1 MSLEPQRASEE
12 IPENG
17 LGSLRGCLV
26 EGDGEQRRRERSIR
40 RRSLAISIV
49 LQSAVLAA
57 LMLVSLFGK
66 PQSIALANITPVPPY
81 SPYRGAPQNPGT
93 QHPRPTGPTTVCHV
107 CPTLPISPTIPTRD
121 PGSSANPTGE
131 PQPPGIGDGIP
142 GGPVGQIP
150 LSDWRQRPVPPNNT
164 ELQVRQPRVIRLTQL
179 DPAMLIHRVE
189 PVYPPLA
196 RQIHK
201 EGRVELRAI
210 IGTDGTIQ
218 SLQIVTGD
226 PLFQLSARE
235 AVQQWRYRPTILNG
249 QAVEIDTYITVIY
262 TMQH

>member
-1 MSLEPQRASEE
+1 MSLEPQKVSEE
-12 IPENG
+12 VVEQG
-17 LGSLRGCLV
+17 LGSLRGCLMD
-26 EGDGEQRRRERSIR
+26 GDAEQRSRERSIR

-49 LQSAVLAA
+49 LQSTFLAA

-66 PQSIALANITPVPPY
+66 PQTIALANVTPVPPY
-81 SPYRGAPQNPGT
+81 SHYRGAPQNPDV
-93 QHPRPTGPTTVCHV
+93 QRPRPTGPTTVCHV

-121 PGSSANPTGE
+121 TGSSANPTGE
-131 PQPPGIGDGIP
+131 PQPPGIGDGIVGLP
-142 GGPVGQIP
+142 DGQIP
-150 LSDWRQRPVPPNNT
+150 LLDGRQRLMQPNTT
-164 ELQVRQPRVIRLTQL
+164 EPQVRQPRVVRITTI

-189 PVYPPLA
+189 PAYPALA

-218 SLQIVTGD
+218 SLQIVGGD
-226 PLFQLSARE
+226 PLFLLSARE
-235 AVQQWRYRPTILNG
+235 AVQQWRYKPTILNG